1 VNAGGPRHLPVGPVL
16 AATTSTQALS
26 TMGVLALASI
36 APRAATDLG
45 VNAALIGYQVG
56 VTFLAAS
63 LSAVMAGGIVRRY
76 GAVRA
81 SQLSLALI
89 TLGCLSSAAGMLAS
103 LVAGAVLM
111 GMGYGLTNPAASQL
125 LSRAPSTRGMNLI
138 FSIKQTGVPIG
149 GVLAGVLMPP
159 ITVALGWQWALAIT
173 AGGIAALALALERVR
188 RAWDT
193 EQQPEAPLLEAARSA
208 IVVIWKHKPLRWLA
222 AASFLYSGA
231 QLSLSGFLVTY
242 LVSDVGMSLVVAG
255 TILAVTNAA
264 GAAGRLFWG
273 WLADRL
279 GSGGKALMANGAMSV
294 LFALATA
301 ALAPSWPTWA
311 VAAVAAAFGFCAMGW
326 NGVYIAVIARQAPAG
341 SIGIATGGSLMVTY
355 AGSVV
360 IPPAFGALHE
370 RLDVSYGMG
379 FALLSLVTALG
390 IACVYLVR
398 RSALRLKPPDPPAR

>member
-1 VNAGGPRHLPVGPVL
+1 MASALPVGPVL
-16 AATTSTQALS
+16 LATTSTQALS
-26 TMGVLALASI
+26 TMGVLALAAV
-36 APRAATDLG
+36 APRAAAELK

-56 VTFLAAS
+56 FIFLAAS
-63 LSAVMAGGIVRRY
+63 LSALLAGGIVRRY
-76 GAVRA
+76 GPVRA
-81 SQLSLALI
+81 SQASLALI
-89 TLGCLSSAAGMLAS
+89 SAGCLASAAGSLAT
-103 LVAGAVLM
+103 LVLGAALL
-111 GMGYGLTNPAASQL
+111 GAGYGFTNPAASQL
-125 LSRAPSTRGMNLI
+125 LSRAPSSRGMNLI

-149 GVLAGVLMPP
+149 GVLAGVAMPP
-159 ITVALGWQWALAIT
+159 LTEAAGWQWALAVT
-173 AGGIAALALALERVR
+173 AFAVAALAVALERVR

-193 EQQPEAPLLEAARSA
+193 ERQPDAPLLDAARSA
-208 IVVIWKHKPLRWLA
+208 LAIIWKHAPLRWLA

-242 LVSDVGMSLVVAG
+242 LVTDAQMSLVVAG

-279 GSGGKALMANGAMSV
+279 GSGGRALMANGAMSIV
-294 LFALATA
+294 FALATA
-301 ALAPSWPTWA
+301 AIAPAWPTWT
-311 VAAVAAAFGFCAMGW
+311 VAMVAAAFGFCAMGW

-360 IPPAFGALHE
+360 IPPAFGALHT
-370 RLDVSYGMG
+370 RLDMSYGTG

-390 IACVYLVR
+390 IGCVYLVR
-398 RSALRLKPPDPPAR
+398 RSALGPRRTG

>member
-1 VNAGGPRHLPVGPVL
+1 MTAGIAAALPVGPVL

-26 TMGVLALASI
+26 TMGVLALASV
-36 APRAATDLG
+36 APRAAAELN

-63 LSAVMAGGIVRRY
+63 LSAVTAGGIVRRY
-76 GAVRA
+76 GAVRT
-81 SQLSLALI
+81 SQMSLALI
-89 TLGCLSSAAGMLAS
+89 TLGCLSSAVGAIAS
-103 LVAGAVLM
+103 LVAGAILM
-111 GMGYGLTNPAASQL
+111 GLGYGLTNPAASQL
-125 LSRAPSTRGMNLI
+125 LSRAPSSRGMNLI

-159 ITVALGWQWALAIT
+159 LTVSLGWQWALGIT
-173 AGGIAALALALERVR
+173 ALGIATLALLLERVR

-193 EQQPEAPLLEAARSA
+193 ERVPGAPLLEAARSA
-208 IVVIWKHKPLRWLA
+208 IVVIWKHEPLRWLA
-222 AASFLYSGA
+222 AASFLYSGT

-242 LVSDVGMSLVVAG
+242 LVADVGMTLIVAG

-264 GAAGRLFWG
+264 GAVGRLFWG

-279 GSGGKALMANGAMSV
+279 ASGGKALMANGAMTV
-294 LFALATA
+294 ALALTTA
-301 ALAPSWPTWA
+301 AMAPTWPTWM
-311 VAAVAAAFGFCAMGW
+311 VGMVAAAFGFCAMGW

-360 IPPAFGALHE
+360 IPPSFAALHE
-370 RLDVSYGMG
+370 TWDLSYGAG
-379 FALLSLVTALG
+379 FAGLSFVTALG

-398 RSALRLKPPDPPAR
+398 RSALRAR

>member
-1 VNAGGPRHLPVGPVL
+1 MANPHAPLPVGPVL

-26 TMGVLALASI
+26 TLGVLALAAV
-36 APRAATDLG
+36 APRAASELG

-76 GAVRA
+76 GAVRT
-81 SQLSLALI
+81 SQLSLVFISA
-89 TLGCLSSAAGMLAS
+89 GCLASATGTLTA
-103 LVAGAVLM
+103 LVAGAILM

-149 GVLAGVLMPP
+149 GVFAGVLMPP
-159 ITVALGWQWALAIT
+159 LTESLGWQWALALT
-173 AGGIAALALALERVR
+173 AAAIATLAVALERVR
-188 RAWDT
+188 HAWDT
-193 EQQPEAPLLEAARSA
+193 EREPGAPLLAAARSA
-208 IVVIWKHKPLRWLA
+208 LVVIWKHKPLRWLA

-242 LVSDVGMSLVVAG
+242 LVADVGMSLVVAG
-255 TILAVTNAA
+255 TILAATNAA

-279 GSGGKALMANGAMSV
+279 ASGGKALMANGAMSV
-294 LFALATA
+294 AFALATA
-301 ALAPSWPTWA
+301 AMTPAWPDWA
-311 VAAVAAAFGFCAMGW
+311 VALVAAAFGFCAMGW
-326 NGVYIAVIARQAPAG
+326 NGVYIAVIARQAPPG

-360 IPPAFGALHE
+360 IPPTFGLLHT
-370 RLDVSYGMG
+370 RFDVSYGLG
-379 FALLSLVTALG
+379 FALLSIVTALG
-390 IACVYLVR
+390 IVCVYLVR
-398 RSALRLKPPDPPAR
+398 RSALKLRPPDPPVR